1 MSSLTGRSAGI
12 VASDFKPGDPVLI
25 PGVVRRV
32 YDAGHGWLLEVELGR
47 EDGRTGIVTVG
58 ERVPVAVPA

>member
-1 MSSLTGRSAGI
+1 VT
-12 VASDFKPGDPVLI
+12 DFKPGDPVLI

-32 YDAGHGWLLEVELGR
+32 YDGGHGWLLEVELGR

-58 ERVPVAVPA
+58 ERVPVEARA